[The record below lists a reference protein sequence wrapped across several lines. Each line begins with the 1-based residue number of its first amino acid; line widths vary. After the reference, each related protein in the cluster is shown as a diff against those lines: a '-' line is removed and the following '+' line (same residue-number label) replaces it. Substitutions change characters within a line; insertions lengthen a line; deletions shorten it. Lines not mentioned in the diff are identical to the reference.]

1 VRAQEVKEE
10 VQRLEIEQGEQSEA
24 FEEEKAKRDAELVE
38 ELKRDMRTKEA
49 AAKEATKVRGSS
61 APRDAFT
68 REEAISRPLRAG
80 QPPTR
85 PLAQISRRPP
95 SPGVWAACEL
105 CGGRSNSA
113 PPNPWC

>member
-1 VRAQEVKEE
+1 VKEE